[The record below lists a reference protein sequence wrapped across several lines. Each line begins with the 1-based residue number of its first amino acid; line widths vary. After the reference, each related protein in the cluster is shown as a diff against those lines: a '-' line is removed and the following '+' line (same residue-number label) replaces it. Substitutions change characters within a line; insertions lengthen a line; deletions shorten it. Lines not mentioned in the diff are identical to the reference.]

1 MNGKSPQYQ
10 FFSMWLQGCS
20 GGLNSFS
27 VIAKSLGF
35 KCNTVIY
42 QAYMTSEKT
51 QPHLP
56 LHQSVARYMP
66 PPIVLLYLL
75 SRQRIC
81 KLNEISWACAHI
93 HLHGHPSFFQT
104 SSKKKKNTVIKKQN
118 GLMLWMVTCGYF
130 FYQWVR
136 SDQIRSDQHIL
147 IISCNIIS
155 GNLPWLCKPH
165 KQRIFTHV
173 ETALAGTFNF
183 YQCMKAFSSPS
194 LLLLNVPLNTLFP
207 LSQWNTQFVSMMITH
222 IWSDFCEVV

>member
-104 SSKKKKNTVIKKQN
+104 SSKKKKNTVIKKTKWFDVVN
-118 GLMLWMVTCGYF
+118 GYLWLLFLSVS
-130 FYQWVR
+130 QIR
-136 SDQIRSDQHIL
+136 SDQIRSTYTDYQLQH
-147 IISCNIIS
+147 
-155 GNLPWLCKPH
+155 H
-165 KQRIFTHV
+165 QR
-173 ETALAGTFNF
+173 
-183 YQCMKAFSSPS
+183 KSSMT
-194 LLLLNVPLNTLFP
+194 V
-207 LSQWNTQFVSMMITH
+207 
-222 IWSDFCEVV
+222 

>member
-118 GLMLWMVTCGYF
+118 GLMFWMVTCGYF
-130 FYQWVR
+130 FISE
-136 SDQIRSDQHIL
+136 SDQIRSDQI
-147 IISCNIIS
+147 NIY
-155 GNLPWLCKPH
+155 WLSAATSSAE
-165 KQRIFTHV
+165 IFHDCVNHTNK
-173 ETALAGTFNF
+173 G
-183 YQCMKAFSSPS
+183 FSP
-194 LLLLNVPLNTLFP
+194 
-207 LSQWNTQFVSMMITH
+207 M
-222 IWSDFCEVV
+222 